1 MASNHYHFESRL
13 RNGIDISEFEVS
25 FAKHFTNV
33 LQETS
38 TVLNRV
44 TKLFIKHLFSGSAH
58 WVLSWPVRKDWW
70 LTAFVKPWTQTM
82 WQIEVIF
89 QPWTKTEREEQD
101 AKTVSGRGVNALR
114 WQSVKLQLTP
124 F

>member
-58 WVLSWPVRKDWW
+58 WVLS
-70 LTAFVKPWTQTM
+70 
-82 WQIEVIF
+82 
-89 QPWTKTEREEQD
+89 
-101 AKTVSGRGVNALR
+101 
-114 WQSVKLQLTP
+114 
-124 F
+124 